1 MKNIWTIAK
10 KEWHYLF
17 TNPLGYIF
25 AGILLLVA
33 NWLFFGDLFL
43 IGQAEMKNYWG
54 VMTFLMSIFVPAI
67 AMGVIADEK
76 KSGTWEVILTT
87 PINEI
92 ELIAGKMLGVGMYLA
107 LVVGLSWPV
116 AATLALIGRPDF
128 GQMVGGFLGAMLL
141 AWAYLA
147 LSVFMSSLTNQSIVA
162 FLSSTVILLVNSLL
176 GQEGIAGKFPS
187 LIKNILTAVSLNA
200 RASMFTNGL
209 IEIGSLV
216 FFVSWI
222 LIFSILSV
230 LSLKARDK

>member
-1 MKNIWTIAK
+1 
-10 KEWHYLF
+10 
-17 TNPLGYIF
+17 
-25 AGILLLVA
+25 
-33 NWLFFGDLFL
+33 
-43 IGQAEMKNYWG
+43 
-54 VMTFLMSIFVPAI
+54 VPAI

-92 ELIAGKMLGVGMYLA
+92 ELIVGKMLGVGMYLA

-128 GQMVGGFLGAMLL
+128 GLMVGGFLGAMLL

-187 LIKNILTAVSLNA
+187 LIKNVLTAVSLNA

-216 FFVSWI
+216 FFASWI